1 MSVVRGSNH
10 QRSSVADIISPTD
23 GHRGEMLR
31 KGQKIKDHMKEN
43 LQIMRDV
50 EARSRDLR
58 EIARQPEKELY
69 KLAQFRDVSA
79 RVSDEKPESARVIR
93 PASDGEYLTKG
104 ISERRRDDQALKGRI
119 KRAELD
125 KKMEDARQIADKPT
139 STPRKSS
146 VPKANDL
153 AKMDDRS
160 NADFIT
166 RNKVKAVSMI
176 PSQAVTKAPGSARH
190 ESFGKVPNYLEQ
202 RKAQWEEEKEEVRRR
217 APDPNCPSGMCLM
230 PEEER
235 LNTLDVLKESKSD
248 ALRQLQALPFVIETP
263 SLIRKQQQLENKLR
277 EIDNAVSLFSK
288 PKVYIAKE

>member
-1 MSVVRGSNH
+1 MAIRRGSNQ
-10 QRSSVADIISPTD
+10 QRSSVADIVSPTD

-43 LQIMRDV
+43 LQIMREV

-58 EIARQPEKELY
+58 EQARQPEKELY

-79 RVSDEKPESARVIR
+79 RVSDEKPEHARITR
-93 PASDGEYLTKG
+93 AASDGDFLTKG
-104 ISERRRDDQALKGRI
+104 MAEKRRDDLALQGRI

-125 KKMEDARQIADKPT
+125 KKMEDARQIADKP
-139 STPRKSS
+139 SLTPRKSS
-146 VPKANDL
+146 VPKASDL
-153 AKMDDRS
+153 GRIEDRS

-176 PSQAVTKAPGSARH
+176 PSQAAVKVPGSARH

-217 APDPNCPSGMCLM
+217 APDPSCPAGMCLM
-230 PEEER
+230 SEDER
-235 LNTLDVLKESKSD
+235 LNTLDVLKESKGD

-263 SLIRKQQQLENKLR
+263 SLIRKQQLLENKLR
-277 EIDNAVSLFSK
+277 EIDNAMALFNK